1 MVRQVRKTEAKD
13 YLEQSGEFLDS
24 AIDNINKNRF
34 NAAGFNAIQ
43 SMINANDALT
53 IFFLETR
60 ASKDHKEAVRLHVD
74 VVRIINDSSCRNI
87 LKHALE
93 LKSTAGYLGK
103 SVSKREAGTLIRDA
117 TRFLE
122 WAKRYVKH

>member
-1 MVRQVRKTEAKD
+1 MVRQIRKTEAKN
-13 YLEQSGEFLDS
+13 YLEQGEEFLDS

-74 VVRIINDSSCRNI
+74 VIRIINDSSCRNI
-87 LKHALE
+87 LKNALE
-93 LKSTAGYLGK
+93 LKSTVGYLGK
-103 SVSKREAGTLIRDA
+103 TVSKREAENLIRDA

-122 WAKRYVKH
+122 WVKRYVK